1 MKKIFLLF
9 LPVIFLYANSI
20 EKEVISSDTIVIT
33 PTKSKDPFEFIP
45 KGYVLYDKLVG
56 DLNKDG
62 LEDIVLIIKGTDEN
76 NMIEVDHVGVV
87 DRNRRG
93 IIIALNKKD
102 YYEIVISNYD
112 CFSSENEDGGVYFP
126 PDLCIYID
134 KGNLFIDYGHGRYGY
149 WSYIFRYKNSNF
161 ELIGYD
167 SSYNNG
173 PIVNEITSVNFLTR
187 KLKSLKNINKDE
199 DKYAEEIF
207 KESWKNIKKER
218 LKKLSEIADF
228 DSLIVNLYTIVE

>member
-20 EKEVISSDTIVIT
+20 EKEVISSDISAIT

-62 LEDIVLIIKGTDEN
+62 LEDIVFMIKGTDEN

-102 YYEIVISNYD
+102 YYEVVISNYD

-199 DKYAEEIF
+199 DKDAEEIF

-218 LKKLSEIADF
+218 LKKLSEITDF